1 MRFIV
6 AFSLLLLSPGVRADT
21 ATEAWPQRVRVFPAE
36 LPTTMSHSGFRIAI
50 HRPDDPDMR
59 AGGGSGGPML
69 EFTVLNSRTGH
80 AHTFYA
86 QSVCA
91 VLLELRSGYP
101 QLEIWGRG
109 GGGYWTRGLYRFVS
123 GEYRA
128 VRYDEFEESPRH
140 QNEKAPTTKPPFAPH
155 GEGDERGQLLY
166 FVETRLPST

>member
-6 AFSLLLLSPGVRADT
+6 AFSLLLLSSSVQADI
-21 ATEAWPQRVRVFPAE
+21 ATEPWPQRVRVFPAE
-36 LPTTMSHSGFRIAI
+36 LPATISHGGFRIAI
-50 HRPDDPDMR
+50 HRPDDPDIH

-69 EFTVLNSRTGH
+69 EFRVLRSRTGQT
-80 AHTFYA
+80 HTFYA
-86 QSVCA
+86 QNVCA
-91 VLLELRSGYP
+91 VLLEPRSGYP

-140 QNEKAPTTKPPFAPH
+140 QNEKALTTKPPFAPH
-155 GEGDERGQLLY
+155 GTDDERGELLY
-166 FVETRLPST
+166 FVETRIPTP